1 MQESI
6 GSTQDSP
13 SGDSKDTTL
22 TIGSNAD
29 QPTSLDRFV
38 NVGYGCDD
46 LDYLI
51 FDPLVNSDHKGN
63 YTPGLAVEWDVSED
77 YLSYTFTLREDVTF
91 SDGSKF
97 TSADVAATFNRIIT
111 DDTLTDTG
119 AWGNLESVDTPDE
132 QTAVLNLSGVMPT
145 FYDELYRVPIICA
158 EALESD
164 PEGYFINPT
173 GTGAFTVDSFDQ
185 LSGNTVLRRND
196 AWWGWNEI
204 DQEKTNVDIINYQFI
219 GEDTT
224 RASALKSGDMDIVL
238 QLSMDYKSDMESSGY
253 NLIEVPSDTHIH
265 VEYNCAEDT
274 LFHNK
279 DLRIALSEAINRE
292 EIVNSILG
300 GGEVATWPCPS
311 SNLGYVDNGE
321 GYKYDPEE
329 AKKLVAASGYDGSEI
344 DLIYTSSSFIRADEV
359 AQAIQSMAEEI
370 GLKIKLEPLEQATFT
385 DRRTTGKFDLILG
398 AFASTAGDT
407 QTEVA
412 TIIGFD
418 VFGSN
423 YVNED
428 LTALCDQIRVC
439 SDKEERTKLLEQ
451 AFQIEMDE
459 MAPFSYLYS
468 PVYLCAN
475 SSNVTN
481 YSIFADGSGE
491 YRFVQKN

>member
-1 MQESI
+1 MKKRSAALIVSI
-6 GSTQDSP
+6 AMAVTLTACGGGSTQDSP

-185 LSGNTVLRRND
+185 LSGNTVLRREMMRGG
-196 AWWGWNEI
+196 AGM
-204 DQEKTNVDIINYQFI
+204 
-219 GEDTT
+219 
-224 RASALKSGDMDIVL
+224 R
-238 QLSMDYKSDMESSGY
+238 
-253 NLIEVPSDTHIH
+253 LI
-265 VEYNCAEDT
+265 
-274 LFHNK
+274 
-279 DLRIALSEAINRE
+279 RRRQM
-292 EIVNSILG
+292 
-300 GGEVATWPCPS
+300 
-311 SNLGYVDNGE
+311 
-321 GYKYDPEE
+321 
-329 AKKLVAASGYDGSEI
+329 
-344 DLIYTSSSFIRADEV
+344 LIS
-359 AQAIQSMAEEI
+359 
-370 GLKIKLEPLEQATFT
+370 
-385 DRRTTGKFDLILG
+385 
-398 AFASTAGDT
+398 
-407 QTEVA
+407 
-412 TIIGFD
+412 
-418 VFGSN
+418 
-423 YVNED
+423 
-428 LTALCDQIRVC
+428 
-439 SDKEERTKLLEQ
+439 
-451 AFQIEMDE
+451 
-459 MAPFSYLYS
+459 
-468 PVYLCAN
+468 
-475 SSNVTN
+475 
-481 YSIFADGSGE
+481 
-491 YRFVQKN
+491 